1 MDSRI
6 EVGVKLDL
14 EKIENRLSSKDE
26 EKQVYISQVLD
37 ESENGNVL
45 VSMPIKEGNVVPLS
59 TGQKFIATFYTKS
72 GLLRCNVVVTG
83 RFKKG
88 TLFLMEIA
96 IATDFKKVQR
106 REFFR
111 YNCRM
116 PMEYRIV
123 KEEEKDLID
132 AGTDYEISDMQ
143 PEWKNAAILDISG
156 GGIRFVSTNKEEDNS
171 LIQVRFSLKIA
182 SEELMLSPFAILLRC
197 EQNSNNKSL
206 YNSHIMFKGIDKK
219 LQETIV
225 RFIFEEQRKKRSKDN
240 RR

>member
-6 EVGVKLDL
+6 EVGAKLDL
-14 EKIENRLSSKDE
+14 EKIENRLSAKDE

-37 ESENGNVL
+37 EAENGNIL
-45 VSMPIKEGNVVPLS
+45 VSMPVKEGNVVPLG

-88 TLFLMEIA
+88 ALFLMELA
-96 IATDFKKVQR
+96 VATDFKKVQR

-111 YNCRM
+111 YSCRM
-116 PMEYRIV
+116 PMEYRLV
-123 KEEEKDLID
+123 KEEEKALID
-132 AGTDYEISDMQ
+132 EGKDYEIADMQ

-156 GGIRFVSTNKEEDNS
+156 GGLRFVSTNQEPNNA
-171 LIQVRFSLKIA
+171 LIQVRFSLKIG
-182 SEELMLSPFAILLRC
+182 EEDMMLSPFAILLRC
-197 EQNSNNKSL
+197 EQNSNNKAL
-206 YNSHIMFKGIDKK
+206 YNGHIMFKGIDKK